1 MKIPKA
7 KAEPKQKQ
15 QLDWCNSHSAN
26 PRAAC
31 LREIYSSWITR
42 SPRRFFF
49 RLFFNALCEY
59 LIGAYLYQQSKFQ
72 SEYTFLSNVIKSR
85 PNYIPQRYGILPRLF
100 WWVYFFQDWIIM
112 QRNVN
117 KFFFKRGLSWFLKS
131 VSQTSLRAPQLLK
144 DQHKYLVS

>member
-1 MKIPKA
+1 MEIPKA

-42 SPRRFFF
+42 SPRSFFP
-49 RLFFNALCEY
+49 
-59 LIGAYLYQQSKFQ
+59 SVFQ
-72 SEYTFLSNVIKSR
+72 CVMRVLNRCIFISSLNFIRIHLLSNVIKSR

-117 KFFFKRGLSWFLKS
+117 KFFFLTWTFMISKIRL
-131 VSQTSLRAPQLLK
+131 TN
-144 DQHKYLVS
+144 

>member
-1 MKIPKA
+1 MEIPKA

-15 QLDWCNSHSAN
+15 QMQLSFSQSESGLSPGNLLFLDNTES
-26 PRAAC
+26 
-31 LREIYSSWITR
+31 EK
-42 SPRRFFF
+42 FFF

-59 LIGAYLYQQSKFQ
+59 LIGAYSYQQSKFQ

-117 KFFFKRGLSWFLKS
+117 KFFFLTWTFMISKIRL
-131 VSQTSLRAPQLLK
+131 TN
-144 DQHKYLVS
+144 